1 MAKRKANHMNNSI
14 SIRSVA
20 RRTIATYAGQASVL
34 LPVAAITVVIVA
46 ALNVR
51 PIKDSVVLAIGAL
64 IVSLTVMALFTTTIV
79 QRAADA
85 WEGKSA
91 ASPRELLASVRP
103 VLGELIL
110 VGFVAVVAIT
120 FFYSVASLLF
130 LALAIGAVIG
140 VGANVGGIAVIAVV
154 GAILLLAPGTYL
166 LAVWSVAVPV
176 VVLERPGG
184 LRALGRSSDLVRGHR
199 WRVLWVAVLFWVTL
213 GAGARVLG
221 LAGRVAGHGPGLAAQ
236 LIVATL
242 IAPIPLLG
250 ATALYFELR
259 RVAPSDAPRTAV
271 PQYSLPVDTSPPG
284 AEGGVA

>member
-34 LPVAAITVVIVA
+34 LPVAAITVVIVV
-46 ALNVR
+46 ALDAS

-64 IVSLTVMALFTTTIV
+64 IVWVAVIALFTGV
-79 QRAADA
+79 VVRRASDS
-85 WEGKSA
+85 WEGRPA

-110 VGFVAVVAIT
+110 VGFAANIAIT
-120 FFYSVASLLF
+120 FSYSVASLLF
-130 LALAIGAVIG
+130 LALAVGAVVG
-140 VGANVGGIAVIAVV
+140 VGINVGSIVVVAVL

-166 LAVWSVAVPV
+166 LTVWSVAVPV

-184 LRALGRSSDLVRGHR
+184 LRALGRSSDLARDSR
-199 WRVLWVAVLFWVTL
+199 WRVCGVVVLFFVIL
-213 GAGARVLG
+213 GVCIRALE
-221 LAGRVAGHGPGLAAQ
+221 LAGHAAGHGPGLAAQ
-236 LIVATL
+236 LLAATL

-259 RVAPSDAPRTAV
+259 RVAATDPPRMAT
-271 PQYSLPVDTSPPG
+271 PPYSPVDTSPPG

>member
-1 MAKRKANHMNNSI
+1 MDHSI

-20 RRTIATYAGQASVL
+20 RRTFATYAGQASVL
-34 LPVAAITVVIVA
+34 LPVAAITVVIVV
-46 ALNVR
+46 ALDAS

-64 IVSLTVMALFTTTIV
+64 IVWVAVIALFTGMV
-79 QRAADA
+79 VRRAADS
-85 WEGKSA
+85 WEGRPA
-91 ASPRELLASVRP
+91 ASPRDLLASVRP

-110 VGFVAVVAIT
+110 VGFAANIAIT
-120 FFYSVASLLF
+120 FFYSVATLLF
-130 LALAIGAVIG
+130 LALAIGAVVG
-140 VGANVGGIAVIAVV
+140 VGINVGGVVAVAVL

-166 LAVWSVAVPV
+166 LTVWSVAVPV

-199 WRVLWVAVLFWVTL
+199 WRVLGVAVLFWVTL

-271 PQYSLPVDTSPPG
+271 PPYSLPVDTSPPG

>member
-1 MAKRKANHMNNSI
+1 MDSSI
-14 SIRSVA
+14 SVRSVA
-20 RRTIATYAGQASVL
+20 RRTFATYAGQASVL
-34 LPVAAITVVIVA
+34 LPVTAITVVIVA
-46 ALNVR
+46 AVNVR

-64 IVSLTVMALFTTTIV
+64 IVSLIVMALFTATVV

-91 ASPRELLASVRP
+91 ASPRELLATVRP

-130 LALAIGAVIG
+130 LALAIGAVVGIG
-140 VGANVGGIAVIAVV
+140 AVGIGANVGGIAVIAVV
-154 GAILLLAPGTYL
+154 GAILLLAPGIYL

-184 LRALGRSSDLVRGHR
+184 LRALGRSSDLVRGNR
-199 WRVLWVAVLFWVTL
+199 WRVLGVTVLFWVTL
-213 GAGARVLG
+213 GAGGRLLG
-221 LAGRVAGHGPGLAAQ
+221 LAGHVAGHGSGLAAQ
-236 LIVATL
+236 LIAATL

-259 RVAPSDAPRTAV
+259 RVVATDPPRMSLL
-271 PQYSLPVDTSPPG
+271 PYSPVDTSPPG
-284 AEGGVA
+284 AVP

>member
-1 MAKRKANHMNNSI
+1 MNGSI

-20 RRTIATYAGQASVL
+20 RRTFATYAGQASVL
-34 LPVAAITVVIVA
+34 LPVAAITMVIVA
-46 ALNVR
+46 AVNVR

-64 IVSLTVMALFTTTIV
+64 IVSLTVMALFTATVV
-79 QRAADA
+79 QRAANA

-91 ASPRELLASVRP
+91 SPREILATARP

-130 LALAIGAVIG
+130 LALAIGAVVG
-140 VGANVGGIAVIAVV
+140 VGANVGGIAVIAIV

-176 VVLERPGG
+176 VVIERPGG

-199 WRVLWVAVLFWVTL
+199 WRVLVVVVLFWVTL
-213 GAGARVLG
+213 GACSRALG

-259 RVAPSDAPRTAV
+259 KVAATDLPRMADQPRVF
-271 PQYSLPVDTSPPG
+271 
-284 AEGGVA
+284 